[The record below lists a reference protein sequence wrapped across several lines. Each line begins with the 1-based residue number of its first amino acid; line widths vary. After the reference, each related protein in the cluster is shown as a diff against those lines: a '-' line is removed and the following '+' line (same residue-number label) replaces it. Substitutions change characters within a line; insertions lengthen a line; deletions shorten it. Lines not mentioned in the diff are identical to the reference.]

1 MVVAVSRRWPSPV
14 FLALAT
20 SFVLGAACRP
30 AASPATGDPA
40 ELELALQ
47 AMLDSVVRADTTLP
61 GAALSVE
68 APSLGLFWSGAA
80 GVAERTSQMPL
91 TPQHPVRIASNT
103 KTFVAAA
110 ILRLWEEEQLGL
122 DDPVTLHLP
131 EPFIRTMRNDGY
143 QPDSITI
150 RHLLTH
156 TSGLF
161 DYADSEPFFEA
172 IMSDPM
178 HRWSRAEQLQAAVD
192 WGEPYGAPGAVY
204 RYSDTGYI
212 LLGAIIEQ
220 VTGVPLAGALRDLLG
235 YERLGLGATW
245 LETLEPPPTGVADR
259 AHQYLG
265 EIDTYDFDPS
275 FDLYG
280 GGGLASSV
288 EDLRAFI
295 DGLFTGDVFANLAT
309 SDTMLA
315 TIHGAEAGPA
325 AWGSEQVPGVYR
337 MGIWVDEV
345 EGTTVYMHTGFWGTL
360 AAYAPDLNA
369 SIGAAVTQ
377 QESRALHLRQLLQ
390 RTLALLGESA
400 STD

>member
-20 SFVLGAACRP
+20 SFVLGSGCRP
-30 AASPATGDPA
+30 AASPVTGDPA
-40 ELELALQ
+40 ELERALQ

-122 DDPVTLHLP
+122 DDPITLHLP

-204 RYSDTGYI
+204 R
-212 LLGAIIEQ
+212 
-220 VTGVPLAGALRDLLG
+220 
-235 YERLGLGATW
+235 
-245 LETLEPPPTGVADR
+245 
-259 AHQYLG
+259 
-265 EIDTYDFDPS
+265 
-275 FDLYG
+275 
-280 GGGLASSV
+280 
-288 EDLRAFI
+288 
-295 DGLFTGDVFANLAT
+295 
-309 SDTMLA
+309 
-315 TIHGAEAGPA
+315 
-325 AWGSEQVPGVYR
+325 
-337 MGIWVDEV
+337 
-345 EGTTVYMHTGFWGTL
+345 
-360 AAYAPDLNA
+360 
-369 SIGAAVTQ
+369 
-377 QESRALHLRQLLQ
+377 
-390 RTLALLGESA
+390 
-400 STD
+400 